1 MFTFELFVGAA
12 PSNKTKDM
20 IHSIIGCYL
29 RLYWPQLTKNDTKHL
44 RMVDSL
50 LIVIRLPTRGGK
62 NRCGSMSWRR
72 QVLVRMAAVR
82 PPRGLPATY
91 EFWRL
96 NCHELFGKIFA

>member
-50 LIVIRLPTRGGK
+50 L
-62 NRCGSMSWRR
+62 NRDSAAHQRR
-72 QVLVRMAAVR
+72 EKSLRVNVMAATGAGQDGSR
-82 PPRGLPATY
+82 PATT
-91 EFWRL
+91 WVTGDL
-96 NCHELFGKIFA
+96 